1 MCVLER
7 HTHTITHIQKEMKEK
22 EQEKDA
28 PVNICRCAEIF
39 NISMFT
45 YIQKYVWSKALD
57 RYELIHFAIFK

>member
-1 MCVLER
+1 
-7 HTHTITHIQKEMKEK
+7 MKEK